1 MSKEQMK
8 SCTKSVCYKGRI
20 PRALLIL
27 SILLGLLF
35 VSGIV
40 AAIEFSD
47 VELAELKSG
56 NTIHRELPT
65 SGTKGF
71 YGGSGWAVVDA
82 PADVIWKL
90 LVDWDAYTQVFP
102 NTTEAVELS
111 RKGAKSLVRFKLG
124 HPLVS
129 LTYHVEMERK
139 TEKKILSFRL
149 VKNMPNDVN
158 SIRGYWRLFP
168 QKNGSTLIAYVVA
181 VKVPMGLVNL
191 AGPDLERKSIL
202 ALLRIPGDIK
212 TWVEGPNGKKYR

>member
-1 MSKEQMK
+1 MKPCTESKRR
-8 SCTKSVCYKGRI
+8 TRRI
-20 PRALLIL
+20 PRALLIP
-27 SILLGLLF
+27 SVLLGLAL

-47 VELAELKSG
+47 ADLAELKAG

-71 YGGSGWAVVDA
+71 YGGSGWAVVNA
-82 PADVIWKL
+82 PADVIWKV
-90 LVDWDAYTQVFP
+90 LVDWDAYTKVFP
-102 NTTEAVELS
+102 NTTEAIELS
-111 RKGAKSLVRFKLG
+111 RKGTKSLVRFKLG

-129 LTYHVEMERK
+129 LTYHVELERK

-168 QKNGSTLIAYVVA
+168 QKNGSTLIASVVA

-191 AGPDLERKSIL
+191 AGPDLERKSIT

-212 TWVEGPNGKKYR
+212 LWVEGPNGKKYR

>member
-1 MSKEQMK
+1 MSFY
-8 SCTKSVCYKGRI
+8 TKFTGHKFRI
-20 PRALLIL
+20 PRALFTPFL
-27 SILLGLLF
+27 LLGLVL

-90 LVDWDAYTQVFP
+90 LVDWDAYTRVFP
-102 NTTEAVELS
+102 NTTEATELS
-111 RKGAKSLVRFKLG
+111 RKGEKSLVRFRLG

-149 VKNMPNDVN
+149 VENMPNDVN

-168 QKNGSTLIAYVVA
+168 QKNGRTLIAYVVA

-212 TWVEGPNGKKYR
+212 LWVEGPNGKKYR

>member
-1 MSKEQMK
+1 MK
-8 SCTKSVCYKGRI
+8 PCTESILRTWRI
-20 PRALLIL
+20 PRALLIP
-27 SILLGLLF
+27 SILIGLAL

-47 VELAELKSG
+47 AELAELKAG

-82 PADVIWKL
+82 PADVIWKV
-90 LVDWDAYTQVFP
+90 LVDWDAYTKVFP
-102 NTTEAVELS
+102 NTTEATELS
-111 RKGAKSLVRFKLG
+111 RKGEKSLVRFKLG

-129 LTYHVEMERK
+129 LTYHVELERK

-149 VKNMPNDVN
+149 VKDMPNDVN

-168 QKNGSTLIAYVVA
+168 QKSGRTLIAYVVA

-191 AGPDLERKSIL
+191 AGPDLERKSVT

-212 TWVEGPNGKKYR
+212 IWVEGPNGKKYR

>member
-1 MSKEQMK
+1 MNLS
-8 SCTKSVCYKGRI
+8 TKSILYKLRL
-20 PRALLIL
+20 PKALLAPSVIL
-27 SILLGLLF
+27 SLAL
-35 VSGIV
+35 VSSIV

-47 VELAELKSG
+47 TDLAELKSG

-82 PADVIWKL
+82 PADVVWKVL
-90 LVDWDAYTQVFP
+90 TDWDAYTKIFP
-102 NTTEAVELS
+102 NTTEATELS
-111 RKGAKSLVRFKLG
+111 RKGTKSLVRFKLG

-129 LTYHVEMERK
+129 LTYHVELERK
-139 TEKKILSFRL
+139 NEKKILSFRL
-149 VKNMPNDVN
+149 VKDMPNDVN

-168 QKNGSTLIAYVVA
+168 QKDGRTLLAYVVA

-191 AGPDLERKSIL
+191 AGPELERRSVL

-212 TWVEGPNGKKYR
+212 LWVEGPNGKKYR